1 LRLKFEAQMAV
12 QPDAINPA
20 DIKNAER
27 LIRELKATMTRR
39 LELLKAEMDAGFVRV
54 DPVIV

>member
-1 LRLKFEAQMAV
+1 MAAQH
-12 QPDAINPA
+12 DAINPA

-39 LELLKAEMDAGFVRV
+39 FEHLKAEMDAGFIKV
-54 DPVIV
+54 DPAIV